1 MADKMPI
8 CYPFP
13 RAIGENGYRLFP
25 DLLENDEFVA
35 FHGTAEANLS
45 SIIGNGFIF
54 AGSLQS
60 LSFAKTSALALG
72 YACRA
77 RREASPNGCVLAV
90 RFGLLDR
97 PGIVVETSVI
107 HVYKLDEQPQVI
119 GYCVVPA
126 DYRFV

>member
-13 RAIGENGYRLFP
+13 GASEENGYRLFP
-25 DLLENDEFVA
+25 DHLENDEFVA

-45 SIIGNGFIF
+45 SIIDSGFIF

-60 LSFAKTSALALG
+60 LSFAKSSALALG
-72 YACRA
+72 YACSA
-77 RREASPNGCVLAV
+77 RTAASPNGCVLAV
-90 RFGLLDR
+90 RFGLLYR

-107 HVYKLDEQPQVI
+107 HVYKLDEQPGLI

>member
-13 RAIGENGYRLFP
+13 RAIVENEYRLFP
-25 DLLENDEFVA
+25 DHLESDEFVA

-45 SIIGNGFIF
+45 SIISNGFIF

-60 LSFAKTSALALG
+60 LSFAKTSALAWG
-72 YACRA
+72 MSVSA
-77 RREASPNGCVLAV
+77 RTGASPNGCVLAV

-107 HVYKLDEQPQVI
+107 HVYKLDEQPEVI